1 MIQQQFKYTLLLS
14 SLPVQ
19 PVELFSTKILPISR
33 IQLDKRLLL
42 LDTEDSADLVRI
54 EELLHWSKMHE
65 WNDFNIISHGQEAMA
80 LIRSDFLRSLV
91 QWRLELR
98 TLLTVLRRR
107 HAGQELPADQQF
119 YGFCDRLRLSF
130 IRRNWHKP
138 DFGLG
143 LSIPWLKPAQQLIAE
158 DKTLELD
165 KLMLTLNW
173 NHYARLSLGHT
184 FDFPAVVLYV
194 LRWYLI
200 NRWVSYDSDRAL
212 LRFNELICAEM
223 ANVSLEC
230 EGNHERT

>member
-1 MIQQQFKYTLLLS
+1 M
-14 SLPVQ
+14 Q
-19 PVELFSTKILPISR
+19 PVNLFSTQILPISR

-42 LDTEDSADLVRI
+42 LDAEDSADLARI

-65 WNDFNIISHGQEAMA
+65 WDDVTIISHGRDAMA

-98 TLLTVLRRR
+98 TLLTALRRR
-107 HAGQELPADQQF
+107 HAGEGPPADQAF
-119 YGFCDRLRLSF
+119 CGFCDRLRLNF
-130 IRRNWHKP
+130 IRRNWHKA

-143 LSIPWLKPAQQLIAE
+143 QSLPWLKQAQQLMAE

-165 KLMLTLNW
+165 KLMLDLNW
-173 NHYARLSLGHT
+173 KHYARLSLGHT

-223 ANVSLEC
+223 ADVSLEC
-230 EGNHERT
+230 EGSHERT